1 MNWSPEAMSMIEAAP
16 PAVRPMIR
24 RKVESIAAE
33 RGLAAISGEFVTAL
47 MADRHGEKA
56 QGGGETGT
64 ELDLAPYFAREDG
77 DPLTSAFEATNDVH
91 VFADG
96 QTLTPEQTGN
106 AWARAEREEPTAN
119 RPRSLY
125 IHIPFCRGR
134 CVFCPFYANRWS
146 EEAGGAYARALVHEI
161 EQFAETPLGQ
171 APLDAVYFGG
181 GTPSDL
187 APEDLSAVLDAIRD
201 NLILADDAEVTLEG
215 RVSGHSPDLTR
226 AALDGG
232 VNRFSVGVQSFE
244 TGLRRSLGRKASR
257 EEAIAFLNRLADT
270 PAAVVIDLIFGL
282 PGQSMETWQEDLRRL
297 HEETSIHGV
306 DLYRLKT
313 IPGSA
318 MEEMIAD
325 GRLPRRAD
333 LAESAAMFAAGVE
346 AMQGVRWKRLS
357 IPHWRRDG
365 RERSRYNT
373 LVKSGADCIPIGCG
387 AGGRVG
393 RTRFFQAG
401 NLGTYLAAVQEG
413 RKPVASAIQLGE
425 HAGIVDHIAAELER
439 GHLAPTGWANVGSP
453 LAAALGAVLA
463 QWARAGLL
471 SQADDGYDLAV
482 PGQFWSVQMGSRLAR
497 LVQSM
502 REELSIKV
510 GGQA

>member
-1 MNWSPEAMSMIEAAP
+1 MNWSPEALSMIEAAP

-24 RKVESIAAE
+24 RKVESVAAE

-56 QGGGETGT
+56 QGGGETRT
-64 ELDLAPYFAREDG
+64 ELNLAPYFAREDG

-96 QTLTPEQTGN
+96 RTLTLQQAGEAWLQAEQ
-106 AWARAEREEPTAN
+106 AEPTAD

-125 IHIPFCRGR
+125 IHIPFCRSR

-146 EEAGGAYARALVHEI
+146 DEAGGEYARALVREI
-161 EQFAETPLGQ
+161 ERLAETPLGQ

-201 NLILADDAEVTLEG
+201 NLILAEDAEVTLEG
-215 RVSGHSPDLTR
+215 RISGHEPDLTR

-232 VNRFSVGVQSFE
+232 VDRFSVGVQSFD
-244 TGLRRSLGRKASR
+244 TQFRRPLGRKASR
-257 EEAIAFLNRLADT
+257 EEALAFLNRLADT

-282 PGQSMETWQEDLRRL
+282 PGQSMEIWQEDLRCL

-306 DLYRLKT
+306 DLYRLKAV
-313 IPGSA
+313 PGSV
-318 MEEMIAD
+318 MEEMITE

-333 LAESAAMFAAGVE
+333 LAESAEMFAAGVE
-346 AMQGVRWKRLS
+346 TMDRFGWERLS

-393 RTRFFQAG
+393 RVRVFQTG
-401 NLGTYLAAVQEG
+401 DLEKYLAAVQEG
-413 RKPVASAIQLGE
+413 RKPVASAIQLSE
-425 HAGIVDHIAAELER
+425 HCDTVDRIAAELER
-439 GHLAPTGWANVGSP
+439 GHLTPTGWAEAGSP
-453 LAAALGAVLA
+453 LAAALAAVLA

-471 SQADDGYDLAV
+471 SQAHGGYDLTLA
-482 PGQFWSVQMGSRLAR
+482 GQFWSVQMGSRLAR
-497 LVQSM
+497 LVQPM
-502 REELSIKV
+502 REELGV
-510 GGQA
+510 AVR